1 MMQGIENYHSVVQ
14 TCDQLL
20 NQINCDFVGLA
31 IQNHIGPDIRWHYAV
46 GNHNEKYKKITV
58 RYGKGI
64 AGKVISTGS
73 PMMIKHFPNHILGKA
88 IDYPIMLAEKLI
100 STYAVPIFLNGS
112 PKGAI
117 LVGWRSSYTFLENE
131 QVIVQESAKNLE
143 EMLANLELKEE
154 LKKSMQELVDLR
166 MSLDIEISQ
175 RKTYED
181 ELQKMATKIIDVQ
194 EEERKRISRN
204 LHDGLGQN
212 LYSHLITINLL
223 QAQIDH
229 PLIEQMQREAQQLI
243 EEVREISW
251 ELRPSVLDDL
261 GLVPAIRSFL
271 GRYSNFY
278 HIDVQFNCFLHRR
291 LNINKELTIYRII
304 QEALTNIRKYAETK
318 EAWITLEESEKN
330 VTVSVEDCGA
340 GFDPSKVTRGV
351 GIFSMEERA
360 RAVGG
365 VLHLKSIPGKGTK
378 LSLEVPLSGPTSI

>member
-1 MMQGIENYHSVVQ
+1 MKGIDNDPSVVQ
-14 TCDQLL
+14 SCDQLL

-31 IQNHIGPDIRWHYAV
+31 IQNNRGPDIRWHYAV
-46 GNHNEKYKKITV
+46 GNRNEKYKKITV

-73 PMMIKHFPNHILGKA
+73 PMMIDHFPNHILGKA
-88 IDYPIMLAEKLI
+88 IEYPIMLAEKLI
-100 STYAVPIFLNGS
+100 STYAVPIFLNSS
-112 PKGAI
+112 PKGAL
-117 LVGWRSSYTFLENE
+117 LVGRRSSYTFLENE
-131 QVIVQESAKNLE
+131 RLIVQDFAKNME

-154 LKKSMQELVDLR
+154 LKRSMLELVDLKL
-166 MSLDIEISQ
+166 SLDYEITQ
-175 RKTYED
+175 RKTFED

-194 EEERKRISRN
+194 EEERKSISRN

-223 QAQIDH
+223 QAQINH
-229 PLIEQMQREAQQLI
+229 PLIEQMQKEAMQLI

-271 GRYSNFY
+271 ARYSNFY
-278 HIDVQFNCFLHRR
+278 HIEVHFNCFLHRR
-291 LNINKELTIYRII
+291 LDINKELTIYRII
-304 QEALTNIRKYAETK
+304 QEALTNIRKYADVK
-318 EAWITLEESEKN
+318 EAWITLKELGN
-330 VTVSVEDCGA
+330 TVIVSVEDCGK
-340 GFDPSKVTRGV
+340 GFEPSQVSRGV

-365 VLHLKSIPGKGTK
+365 VFHLQSIPGKGTI
-378 LSLEVPLSGPTSI
+378 LSLKVPFSRQASI